1 MFLQLFLYVSF
12 CVVKTAP
19 WNPGLAP
26 ENMLQSSLLVDST
39 GTERANEYYRECATV
54 GSDR

>member
-12 CVVKTAP
+12 CAVKTAP